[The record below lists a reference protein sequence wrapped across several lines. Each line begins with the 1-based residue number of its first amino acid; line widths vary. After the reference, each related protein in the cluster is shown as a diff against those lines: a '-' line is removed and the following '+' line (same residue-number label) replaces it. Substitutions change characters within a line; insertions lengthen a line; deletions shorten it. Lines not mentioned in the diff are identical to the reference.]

1 MDVLR
6 TQVTTAP
13 TTVSAAITC
22 TDDRGGRH
30 QVDLA
35 DTTVELGISEGPRKG
50 QAVSAA
56 AGHPAGVPRGPG
68 RQPGR
73 STC

>member
-1 MDVLR
+1 MSCEPRWPLP
-6 TQVTTAP
+6 P

-35 DTTVELGISEGPRKG
+35 DTTVELGISDGPRKG
-50 QAVSAA
+50 QAVTLLQVTRLVPAR
-56 AGHPAGVPRGPG
+56 AGP
-68 RQPGR
+68 PGR